1 MWETGNI
8 LNITFS
14 GSVCSAHQAPLK
26 PESWHVGVHAYPLLY
41 RVNRLFS
48 WMCLGPVYPLATS
61 VVARV
66 IARVSRLRFRPLLPH
81 TAAAGVLR
89 VRCPARMRGC
99 MHFRLDTS
107 LKTGLRIL
115 ALAPCDPPGDVL
127 PTRIPLDQSASAR
140 GARARAHERTQKFDP
155 PFSTGSVLVEAKAI
169 WLEFRQRL
177 SSQSTFTAQSVRIF
191 SRTPDDLRFPLKYLF
206 YTQCIRCIRNQHSQ
220 FS

>member
-66 IARVSRLRFRPLLPH
+66 IARVSRLRFRPLFPH
-81 TAAAGVLR
+81 TAAAGVLC
-89 VRCPARMRGC
+89 VRCRTHGGC

-107 LKTGLRIL
+107 LKTFLRGLGGEDVGRDVRSRSGRKTSL
-115 ALAPCDPPGDVL
+115 GPPAC
-127 PTRIPLDQSASAR
+127 PNRPSACNRSHNKR
-140 GARARAHERTQKFDP
+140 NGSGRP
-155 PFSTGSVLVEAKAI
+155 SVLKITGE
-169 WLEFRQRL
+169 E
-177 SSQSTFTAQSVRIF
+177 
-191 SRTPDDLRFPLKYLF
+191 
-206 YTQCIRCIRNQHSQ
+206 
-220 FS
+220 